1 MDSYRNCLTL
11 LLLTRKMQIMEW
23 YLKVMSQ
30 YADFEGRARR
40 KEYWMF
46 VLYNLV
52 FSFVATIVDVVLG
65 FSMGNFGLLASLY
78 ALVILIPSIAVCVRR
93 LHDIGKSGWMMLI
106 ILIPIVGGIWLLILF
121 IQEGTPG
128 QNEYGMNPK
137 EL

>member
-1 MDSYRNCLTL
+1 
-11 LLLTRKMQIMEW
+11 MEW

-30 YADFEGRARR
+30 YADFDGRARR

-52 FSFVATIVDVVLG
+52 FSFVAAIVDVILG
-65 FSMGNFGLLASLY
+65 FSMGSFGLLASLY

-93 LHDIGKSGWMMLI
+93 LHDIGKSGWMMI
-106 ILIPIVGGIWLLILF
+106 AVLIPIIGAIWLLILF